1 MIIDEFY
8 NLYLTL
14 ISLDHCELEIH
25 KINFSEN
32 IVDSILKRTVVIDMT
47 NDKYIGQFVVWYD
60 NCCFFEKIEILSEKN
75 VLHQRRDFNNL
86 EELKTLYKNIEKY
99 FNCEKEGH
107 KNLL

>member
-8 NLYLTL
+8 NWYLTL
-14 ISLDHCELEIH
+14 ISLDNCELEIH

-32 IVDSILKRTVVIDMT
+32 IVDSILKRTVFIDMT
-47 NDKYIGQFVVWYD
+47 NDKYIGKFVVWDD
-60 NCCFFEKIEILSEKN
+60 NSCFFEIIEILSEKN

-99 FNCEKEGH
+99 FNCEK
-107 KNLL
+107 